1 MISVEV
7 YMNLDSLRLTLIIV
21 LRRILEMNLGILFG
35 NYFGNLKF
43 QIGFVLLSN

>member
-21 LRRILEMNLGILFG
+21 LRRILEINLGIFLAIT
-35 NYFGNLKF
+35 LET
-43 QIGFVLLSN
+43 